1 MAETKIPC
9 GGWSIDDSTLKF
21 NEDKILSV
29 IGGGGTGPQGPAG
42 QAATI
47 QIGSVT
53 SGDAPAVTN
62 SGTETDAVLDFVLQ
76 QGPAGPQGP
85 KGDKGDAGATGPQG
99 EQGAKGE
106 VGPQGPQG
114 EPGPQGP
121 EGPQGPKGETGEQGP
136 AGPAGPQ
143 GEQGPQ
149 GPAGP
154 SKQGV
159 AVPDVA
165 GSEAA
170 DAITTINALLASL
183 RDAGL
188 IASA

>member
-1 MAETKIPC
+1 MALIKAPD
-9 GGWSIDDSTLKF
+9 GAFYFDDSQFDVDYGKNLVTLI
-21 NEDKILSV
+21 D
-29 IGGGGTGPQGPAG
+29 GGGTGPQGPAG

-76 QGPAGPQGP
+76 QGPVGPQGP
-85 KGDKGDAGATGPQG
+85 KGDKGETGDI
-99 EQGAKGE
+99 
-106 VGPQGPQG
+106 
-114 EPGPQGP
+114 GPQGP
-121 EGPQGPKGETGEQGP
+121 EGPQGPKGDAGEQGP
-136 AGPAGPQ
+136 AGAKGDPGEQGP
-143 GEQGPQ
+143 QGPQ

-159 AVPDVA
+159 AVPDVS

-183 RDAGL
+183 RAAGL
-188 IASA
+188 IADS

>member
-1 MAETKIPC
+1 MAQKIIPC
-9 GGWSIDDSTLKF
+9 GGWYIDDSTLKF
-21 NEDKILSV
+21 NEDKVLSV
-29 IGGGGTGPQGPAG
+29 IGGGSVGPQGPAG

-53 SGDAPAVTN
+53 SGGAPAVTN

-76 QGPAGPQGP
+76 QGPIGPQGP
-85 KGDKGDAGATGPQG
+85 KGD
-99 EQGAKGE
+99 
-106 VGPQGPQG
+106 
-114 EPGPQGP
+114 PGT
-121 EGPQGPKGETGEQGP
+121 QGPKGDP
-136 AGPAGPQ
+136 

-159 AVPDVA
+159 AVPDVS

-170 DAITTINALLASL
+170 DAITTLNALLASL

-188 IASA
+188 IANS

>member
-1 MAETKIPC
+1 MAYIKTPD
-9 GGWSIDDSTLKF
+9 GGF
-21 NEDKILSV
+21 YLSDEQFDVDYNAKTVEV
-29 IGGGGTGPQGPAG
+29 IGGGAGSQGPAG
-42 QAATI
+42 KAATI
-47 QIGSVT
+47 RIGSVT
-53 SGDAPAVTN
+53 SGAAPAVTN

-85 KGDKGDAGATGPQG
+85 QG
-99 EQGAKGE
+99 EKGE
-106 VGPQGPQG
+106 Q
-114 EPGPQGP
+114 GPQGP
-121 EGPQGPKGETGEQGP
+121 EGPQGPKGDTGEQGP
-136 AGPAGPQ
+136 AGAKGDP

-159 AVPDVA
+159 AVPDVS

-183 RDAGL
+183 RTAGL
-188 IASA
+188 IASS

>member
-9 GGWSIDDSTLKF
+9 GGWYIDDSTLKF
-21 NEDKILSV
+21 NKDKVLSV
-29 IGGGGTGPQGPAG
+29 IGGGGAGPQGPAG

-47 QIGSVT
+47 QIGSVS

-62 SGTETDAVLDFVLQ
+62 SGNETAAVLDFVLQ

-85 KGDKGDAGATGPQG
+85 KGD
-99 EQGAKGE
+99 
-106 VGPQGPQG
+106 
-114 EPGPQGP
+114 PGI
-121 EGPQGPKGETGEQGP
+121 
-136 AGPAGPQ
+136 
-143 GEQGPQ
+143 QGPQ

-159 AVPDVA
+159 AVPDVS

-183 RDAGL
+183 RAAGL
-188 IASA
+188 IANS

>member
-1 MAETKIPC
+1 MANKKISC
-9 GGWSIDDSTLKF
+9 GGFLIDEDSF
-21 NEDKILSV
+21 GFENGILSV
-29 IGGGGTGPQGPAG
+29 KGGAVGPAGPQGPAG

-76 QGPAGPQGP
+76 QGPAGP
-85 KGDKGDAGATGPQG
+85 
-99 EQGAKGE
+99 
-106 VGPQGPQG
+106 
-114 EPGPQGP
+114 
-121 EGPQGPKGETGEQGP
+121 
-136 AGPAGPQ
+136 
-143 GEQGPQ
+143 
-149 GPAGP
+149 

-159 AVPDVA
+159 AVPNVS

-170 DAITTINALLASL
+170 DAIATINALLASL

-188 IASA
+188 IANN

>member
-1 MAETKIPC
+1 MAYIKTPD
-9 GGWSIDDSTLKF
+9 GGF
-21 NEDKILSV
+21 YLSDEQFDVDYNAKTVEV
-29 IGGGGTGPQGPAG
+29 IGGGSAGPQGPAG

-85 KGDKGDAGATGPQG
+85 KGDKGDAG
-99 EQGAKGE
+99 
-106 VGPQGPQG
+106 
-114 EPGPQGP
+114 
-121 EGPQGPKGETGEQGP
+121 EQGP
-136 AGPAGPQ
+136 AGAKGDP

-159 AVPDVA
+159 AVPDVS
-165 GSEAA
+165 GSEAS
-170 DAITTINALLASL
+170 DAITTLNALLASL
-183 RDAGL
+183 RAAGL
-188 IASA
+188 IANS

>member
-1 MAETKIPC
+1 MAQKIIPC
-9 GGWSIDDSTLKF
+9 GGWYIDDSTLKL
-21 NEDKILSV
+21 NENKVLSV
-29 IGGGGTGPQGPAG
+29 VGGGSVGPQGPAG

-53 SGDAPAVTN
+53 SGAAPAVTN
-62 SGTETDAVLDFVLQ
+62 SGTETEAVIDFVLQ

-85 KGDKGDAGATGPQG
+85 QGPKGDKGDAG
-99 EQGAKGE
+99 
-106 VGPQGPQG
+106 
-114 EPGPQGP
+114 
-121 EGPQGPKGETGEQGP
+121 EQGP
-136 AGPAGPQ
+136 AGAKGDP

-159 AVPDVA
+159 AVPNVS

-183 RDAGL
+183 RAAGL
-188 IASA
+188 IADS

>member
-9 GGWSIDDSTLKF
+9 GGWYIDDSTLKF
-21 NEDKILSV
+21 NKDKVLSV
-29 IGGGGTGPQGPAG
+29 IGGGGAGPQGPAG

-47 QIGSVT
+47 QIGSVS

-62 SGTETDAVLDFVLQ
+62 SGNETAAVLDFVLQ

-85 KGDKGDAGATGPQG
+85 KGDSGI
-99 EQGAKGE
+99 
-106 VGPQGPQG
+106 
-114 EPGPQGP
+114 
-121 EGPQGPKGETGEQGP
+121 
-136 AGPAGPQ
+136 
-143 GEQGPQ
+143 QGPQ

-159 AVPDVA
+159 AVPDA
-165 GSEAA
+165 SGSEAA

-183 RDAGL
+183 RAAGL
-188 IASA
+188 IANS

>member
-1 MAETKIPC
+1 MANKKISC
-9 GGWSIDDSTLKF
+9 GGFLIDEDSF
-21 NEDKILSV
+21 GFENGILSAK
-29 IGGGGTGPQGPAG
+29 GGSVGTAGPQGPAG

-76 QGPAGPQGP
+76 QGATGPQGP
-85 KGDKGDAGATGPQG
+85 KGDKGD
-99 EQGAKGE
+99 
-106 VGPQGPQG
+106 
-114 EPGPQGP
+114 PGPQGT
-121 EGPQGPKGETGEQGP
+121 E
-136 AGPAGPQ
+136 
-143 GEQGPQ
+143 GPQ

-159 AVPDVA
+159 AVPDVS

-170 DAITTINALLASL
+170 DAIATINALLASL
-183 RDAGL
+183 RTAGL
-188 IASA
+188 IANG

>member
-1 MAETKIPC
+1 MAEIKIPC
-9 GGWSIDDSTLKF
+9 GGWYIDDSTLKF
-21 NEDKILSV
+21 NKDKVLSV
-29 IGGGGTGPQGPAG
+29 IGGGGAGPQGPAG

-47 QIGSVT
+47 QIGSVS

-62 SGTETDAVLDFVLQ
+62 SGNETAAVLDFVLQ

-85 KGDKGDAGATGPQG
+85 KGD
-99 EQGAKGE
+99 
-106 VGPQGPQG
+106 
-114 EPGPQGP
+114 PGI
-121 EGPQGPKGETGEQGP
+121 
-136 AGPAGPQ
+136 
-143 GEQGPQ
+143 QGPQ

-159 AVPDVA
+159 AVLDVS

-183 RDAGL
+183 RAAGL
-188 IASA
+188 IANS

>member
-1 MAETKIPC
+1 MAQKIIPC
-9 GGWSIDDSTLKF
+9 GGWYIDDSTLKF
-21 NEDKILSV
+21 NEDKVLSV
-29 IGGGGTGPQGPAG
+29 VGGGGTGPQGPAG

-47 QIGSVT
+47 RVGSVT

-76 QGPAGPQGP
+76 QGPVGPQGP
-85 KGDKGDAGATGPQG
+85 KGDKGETGDI
-99 EQGAKGE
+99 
-106 VGPQGPQG
+106 
-114 EPGPQGP
+114 GPQGP
-121 EGPQGPKGETGEQGP
+121 EGPQGPKGDTGEQGP
-136 AGPAGPQ
+136 AGAKGDTGEQGPQGPQ

-159 AVPDVA
+159 AVPDVS
-165 GSEAA
+165 GTEAA

-188 IASA
+188 IASN

>member
-1 MAETKIPC
+1 MAEIKIPC
-9 GGWSIDDSTLKF
+9 GGWYIDDSTLKF
-21 NEDKILSV
+21 NKDKVLSV
-29 IGGGGTGPQGPAG
+29 IGGGGAGPQGPAG

-47 QIGSVT
+47 QIGSVS

-62 SGTETDAVLDFVLQ
+62 SGNETAAVLDFVLQ

-85 KGDKGDAGATGPQG
+85 QGDP
-99 EQGAKGE
+99 
-106 VGPQGPQG
+106 
-114 EPGPQGP
+114 
-121 EGPQGPKGETGEQGP
+121 GPQGPKGDAGE
-136 AGPAGPQ
+136 
-143 GEQGPQ
+143 Q

-159 AVPDVA
+159 AVPDVS

-183 RDAGL
+183 RAAGL
-188 IASA
+188 IANS

>member
-9 GGWSIDDSTLKF
+9 GGWSIDDTTLKF
-21 NEDKILSV
+21 NEDKVLSV
-29 IGGGGTGPQGPAG
+29 VGGGSAGPQGPAG

-62 SGTETDAVLDFVLQ
+62 SGTETAAVLDFVLQ

-85 KGDKGDAGATGPQG
+85 KGEKGDA
-99 EQGAKGE
+99 
-106 VGPQGPQG
+106 
-114 EPGPQGP
+114 
-121 EGPQGPKGETGEQGP
+121 GEQGP
-136 AGPAGPQ
+136 AGAKGDP

-159 AVPDVA
+159 AVPDVS

-183 RDAGL
+183 RTAGL
-188 IASA
+188 IADS

>member
-21 NEDKILSV
+21 NKDKVLSV
-29 IGGGGTGPQGPAG
+29 VGGGSAGPQGPAG

-85 KGDKGDAGATGPQG
+85 KGD
-99 EQGAKGE
+99 
-106 VGPQGPQG
+106 
-114 EPGPQGP
+114 PGPQGT
-121 EGPQGPKGETGEQGP
+121 EGPQGPKGDTGEQGP
-136 AGPAGPQ
+136 AGAKGDP

-159 AVPDVA
+159 AVPDVS
-165 GSEAA
+165 GSEAI

-183 RDAGL
+183 RAAGL
-188 IASA
+188 IADS

>member
-9 GGWSIDDSTLKF
+9 GGWYIDDSTLKF
-21 NEDKILSV
+21 NEDKVLSV
-29 IGGGGTGPQGPAG
+29 VGGGSAGPQGPAG

-62 SGTETDAVLDFVLQ
+62 SGTETAAVLDFVLQ

-85 KGDKGDAGATGPQG
+85 KGDKGDAGPQG
-99 EQGAKGE
+99 LQGD
-106 VGPQGPQG
+106 
-114 EPGPQGP
+114 PGPQGQ
-121 EGPQGPKGETGEQGP
+121 EGPQGPKGDP
-136 AGPAGPQ
+136 

-159 AVPDVA
+159 AVPDVS
-165 GSEAA
+165 GSEVA

-183 RDAGL
+183 RAAGL
-188 IASA
+188 IADS

>member
-21 NEDKILSV
+21 NKDKVLSV

-62 SGTETDAVLDFVLQ
+62 SGTGTDAVLDFVLQ

-85 KGDKGDAGATGPQG
+85 KGD
-99 EQGAKGE
+99 
-106 VGPQGPQG
+106 
-114 EPGPQGP
+114 PG
-121 EGPQGPKGETGEQGP
+121 T
-136 AGPAGPQ
+136 
-143 GEQGPQ
+143 QGPQ

-159 AVPDVA
+159 AVPDVS

-183 RDAGL
+183 RAAGL
-188 IASA
+188 IANG

>member
-1 MAETKIPC
+1 MALIKTPD
-9 GGWSIDDSTLKF
+9 GGFYFDDSQFDVDYEENLVTLI
-21 NEDKILSV
+21 D
-29 IGGGGTGPQGPAG
+29 GGSTGPQGPAG

-62 SGTETDAVLDFVLQ
+62 SGTETEAVLDFVLQ
-76 QGPAGPQGP
+76 QGPAGPKGP
-85 KGDKGDAGATGPQG
+85 KGDKG
-99 EQGAKGE
+99 
-106 VGPQGPQG
+106 
-114 EPGPQGP
+114 
-121 EGPQGPKGETGEQGP
+121 ETGDP
-136 AGPAGPQ
+136 

-159 AVPDVA
+159 AVPDVS

-183 RDAGL
+183 RAAGL
-188 IASA
+188 IANS

>member
-1 MAETKIPC
+1 MAEIKIPC
-9 GGWSIDDSTLKF
+9 GGWYIDDSTLKF
-21 NEDKILSV
+21 NKDKVLSV
-29 IGGGGTGPQGPAG
+29 VGGGGAGPQGPAG

-47 QIGSVT
+47 QIGSVS

-62 SGTETDAVLDFVLQ
+62 SGNETAAVLDFVLQ

-85 KGDKGDAGATGPQG
+85 KGD
-99 EQGAKGE
+99 
-106 VGPQGPQG
+106 
-114 EPGPQGP
+114 PGI
-121 EGPQGPKGETGEQGP
+121 
-136 AGPAGPQ
+136 
-143 GEQGPQ
+143 QGPQ

-159 AVPDVA
+159 AVPDVS

-183 RDAGL
+183 RAAGL
-188 IASA
+188 IANS

>member
-21 NEDKILSV
+21 NKDKVLSV
-29 IGGGGTGPQGPAG
+29 IGGGTGPQGPAG
-42 QAATI
+42 
-47 QIGSVT
+47 
-53 SGDAPAVTN
+53 P
-62 SGTETDAVLDFVLQ
+62 
-76 QGPAGPQGP
+76 
-85 KGDKGDAGATGPQG
+85 
-99 EQGAKGE
+99 

-114 EPGPQGP
+114 
-121 EGPQGPKGETGEQGP
+121 P
-136 AGPAGPQ
+136 AGAKGDP

-159 AVPDVA
+159 AVPDVS
-165 GSEAA
+165 GSDATA
-170 DAITTINALLASL
+170 AITTINALLASL

-188 IASA
+188 IANG